1 MPTYDYVCKKCGHA
15 FEAFQSMKDD
25 ALTTCP
31 KCGEESLKRLIGTG
45 AGLIFQ
51 GSGFYETDFKTKSG
65 KPSSEKVKSES

>member
-25 ALTTCP
+25 PMTTCP

-51 GSGFYETDFKTKSG
+51 GSGFYETDFKHKSG
-65 KPSSEKVKSES
+65 KPASSGAKSES